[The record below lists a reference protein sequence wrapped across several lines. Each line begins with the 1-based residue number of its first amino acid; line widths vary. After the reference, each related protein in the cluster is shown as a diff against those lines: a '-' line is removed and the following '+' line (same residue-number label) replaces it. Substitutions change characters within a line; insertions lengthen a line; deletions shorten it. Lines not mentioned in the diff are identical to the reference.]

1 MAQGVQLRFILMHR
15 YYLYYIY
22 LPYTYIYIFF
32 CFSIPLLFTVM
43 LALCFFFEINR
54 GYLYANSFYFR
65 LKISIKIMPKK
76 KTRTLLPIVH
86 SGQSVMYVCP
96 TVSQS
101 ARRLACH
108 TAVPDQLCDPPPPSP
123 AGADPVRSWRR
134 LLTSRYH
141 IMNIN
146 TTLVYVAYLQVSS
159 SLLRSP
165 AAAAPSRLTGCISP
179 ANPVEQ

>member
-1 MAQGVQLRFILMHR
+1 MQIVFTSDLR
-15 YYLYYIY
+15 
-22 LPYTYIYIFF
+22 
-32 CFSIPLLFTVM
+32 
-43 LALCFFFEINR
+43 LAL
-54 GYLYANSFYFR
+54 R
-65 LKISIKIMPKK
+65 LCPKK
-76 KTRTLLPIVH
+76 KHSLLPIVH
-86 SGQSVMYVCP
+86 IAQWSVSCVRMSH
-96 TVSQS
+96 SQS

-108 TAVPDQLCDPPPPSP
+108 TAVPDQLRDPPPPSP